1 MNLDITTKQTNSA
14 FLGTIFHETLTAP
27 SGETVVLLLQ
37 INSDEPEMY
46 TLKEDLVG
54 VIDQHII
61 KNPQNQTGF
70 DECLKAANDI
80 LDSYTQRDTS
90 LNIQAFL
97 GHLDGDNTFS
107 ASHIG
112 QAEAYIIRDN
122 QANQITEYTR
132 GASVNFVHIAS
143 GELQQ
148 HDIIICS
155 TERLLRVTTPA
166 QLSNMGNNAEEIIT
180 TITTL
185 LEQENEAAAIGVFV
199 VKDGI
204 SHEAIAPQTTTKS
217 SSLPSMSKKTS
228 GVATVA
234 SGMLSTIKDKATTIK
249 LPKNI
254 GAKMP
259 NINTAW
265 FSTLLSDLHHPDR
278 KRRAH
283 LLLIA
288 SIIGLFIALWF
299 ITFLYSSLVVSKGRG
314 ELQALVEEANNKI
327 TIAETRNLANDREG
341 ANAILEGAEQDAKAI
356 LENERGLY
364 RSEALNLLESVDSM
378 REQINNVFRVPA
390 NKIANLAAETPDIKA
405 QGMIGIEDGEFTV
418 FDRQDIYNVNFNVVG
433 AGDRV
438 SRDDLISS
446 GIYFERFNTKVFHTA
461 DDSIIEII
469 EGIPT
474 NMKTDDASG
483 WKAGIDLATYNRFL
497 YVLSPQANQIYKYE
511 RLNDRYGAPSEYNVN
526 GALEDAVDMTIDGSV
541 YTLHE
546 DGKITKLLRGEVQE
560 LDLSG
565 LPAGVL
571 EGATKIVKIVDG
583 NLYVL
588 SPDRRAVIVIT
599 DNETGKAVYQRQ
611 YILEGDLLGD
621 LVDIY
626 VTPNESRVYLLDS
639 KRIYVI
645 DLR

>member
-14 FLGTIFHETLTAP
+14 FLGTIFHETFTAP
-27 SGETVVLLLQ
+27 NGETVMLLLQ
-37 INSDEPEMY
+37 INSDAPEMY

-54 VIDQHII
+54 VVDQHLVSNE
-61 KNPQNQTGF
+61 KSDTAF
-70 DECLKAANDI
+70 DQALKAANEI
-80 LDSYTQRDTS
+80 LDSYTQRDAA
-90 LNIQAFL
+90 LNIQAFI
-97 GHLDGDNTFS
+97 GYLDEQNVFS

-132 GASVNFVHIAS
+132 GANLNFVHIAS

-185 LEQENEAAAIGVFV
+185 LEQENEAAALGVFV

-204 SHEAIAPQTTTKS
+204 KPVINMQQASKKARP
-217 SSLPSMSKKTS
+217 LPSMPKTT
-228 GVATVA
+228 GNKVAIAGNV
-234 SGMLSTIKDKATTIK
+234 LSTLKDKVSTIK

-259 NINTAW
+259 NINTGW
-265 FSTLLSDLHHPDR
+265 FTSLLSDLHNPDR

-288 SIIGLFIALWF
+288 SIIGLFIVLWF
-299 ITFLYSSLVVSKGRG
+299 ITFLYSSLVVSKGKT
-314 ELQALVEEANNKI
+314 ELKALVEEANNKI

-341 ANAILEGAEQDAKAI
+341 ANAILEGAEQDARAI
-356 LENERGLY
+356 LENERNLY
-364 RSEALNLLESVDSM
+364 RSEALNLLESIDSM

-390 NKIANLAAETPDIKA
+390 NKIANLAADNPDVNA

-418 FDRQDIYNVNFNVVG
+418 FDKQDVYNVNFNVVG

-438 SRDDLISS
+438 SRDDLITS
-446 GIYFERFNTKVFHTA
+446 GAYFERFNTKVFHTA

-483 WKAGIDLATYNRFL
+483 WKTGIDLATYNRFL
-497 YVLSPQANQIYKYE
+497 YVLNPQSNQIYKYE

-526 GALEDAVDMTIDGSV
+526 GGLENAVDMTIDGSV
-541 YTLHE
+541 YTLHDDE
-546 DGKITKLLRGEVQE
+546 TITKLLRGEKQE

-565 LPAGVL
+565 IPSGILK
-571 EGATKIVKIVDG
+571 GATKIVKIVDG
-583 NLYVL
+583 NMYILN
-588 SPDRRAVIVIT
+588 PETRAVVVIT
-599 DNETGKAVYQRQ
+599 DNETGKAIYQKQ
-611 YILEGDLLGD
+611 YILEGDLLGE

-626 VTPNESRVYLLDS
+626 VTPTESRVYLLDG
-639 KRIYVI
+639 KGIYVI